1 MRTIRMAAFTNEL
14 TKEAGVWDK
23 LIGAQKAVGSLFSRV
38 PKPPVKMVGALNKG
52 VPAASEGG
60 WVEAAR
66 RFASPTKGIVK
77 GWEHLS
83 PRASSVAKARQQGA
97 TLEQLTPQVT
107 QRLEAARKAVGG
119 ARASRNPLKLDAA
132 KKELLD
138 AEKLYQETFGGA
150 GSHLAAPSA
159 TMGQAWRGGGVKGV
173 AEELSRRGWTG
184 SGNLTKYAPST
195 GKPLMVG
202 FPLAFDIPAV
212 VNAPEATR
220 TGEGGAVERGLGAAL
235 GTAGMIGGVG
245 TGFLPGLALWYAGH
259 KIGGGAGRLIDRMR
273 AGATVPEAVMA
284 PSPEE
289 AQSQLQNIARY
300 YG

>member
-1 MRTIRMAAFTNEL
+1 
-14 TKEAGVWDK
+14 
-23 LIGAQKAVGSLFSRV
+23 
-38 PKPPVKMVGALNKG
+38 
-52 VPAASEGG
+52 
-60 WVEAAR
+60 
-66 RFASPTKGIVK
+66 
-77 GWEHLS
+77 
-83 PRASSVAKARQQGA
+83 
-97 TLEQLTPQVT
+97 
-107 QRLEAARKAVGG
+107 
-119 ARASRNPLKLDAA
+119 
-132 KKELLD
+132 
-138 AEKLYQETFGGA
+138 
-150 GSHLAAPSA
+150 
-159 TMGQAWRGGGVKGV
+159 
-173 AEELSRRGWTG
+173 
-184 SGNLTKYAPST
+184 
-195 GKPLMVG
+195 MVG